1 MLIIPAIDLID
12 GKCVRLVKGDYRKK
26 TVYSHDPIETAK
38 RFADSGVKM
47 IHIVDL
53 DGAKLG
59 KPQNLSVVANI
70 ARAVDIPIEL
80 GGGIR
85 DLDTVH
91 AVFDAGVERVILGT
105 AVLDKPAWFLRAID
119 TFGHRIVVG
128 IDARNG
134 LAAVKGWLE
143 DTQKSALELAVEMK
157 ELGIQ
162 EIIYT
167 DIDRD
172 GMLKGPNLE
181 ALKLMGQAEMKLV
194 ASGGVSTLAD
204 IRDLRAL
211 ASYGVYACI
220 VGKALYTGDLDLELA
235 VEAAEG
241 HN

>member
-26 TVYSHDPIETAK
+26 TVYSNDPVEIAK
-38 RFADSGVKM
+38 RFADYGVKM

-59 KPQNLSVVANI
+59 KPQNLSVVAKI
-70 ARAVDIPIEL
+70 AKAVDIPIEL

-85 DLDTVH
+85 DLNTVR
-91 AVFDAGVERVILGT
+91 AVFDGGVERVILGT

-134 LAAVKGWLE
+134 LVAVKGWLE
-143 DTQKSALELAVEMK
+143 DTQKPALELAVEMK

-172 GMLKGPNLE
+172 GMLKGPNME
-181 ALKLMGQAEMKLV
+181 GLKRMGQAGMKLI

-211 ASYGVYACI
+211 AADGVYACI
-220 VGKALYTGDLDLELA
+220 VGKALYTGDLDLKAA
-235 VEAAEG
+235 VKAG
-241 HN
+241 QGYN